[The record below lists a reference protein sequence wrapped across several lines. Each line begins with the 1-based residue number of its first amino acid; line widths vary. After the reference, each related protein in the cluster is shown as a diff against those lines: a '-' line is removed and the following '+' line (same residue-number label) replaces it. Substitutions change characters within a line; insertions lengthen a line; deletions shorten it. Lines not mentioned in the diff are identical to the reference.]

1 MNTVPDAVR
10 CLWIPLRG
18 VNMLLPNVAVAE
30 VASYQVPG
38 EQQSTPDW
46 LLGAVNWRGE
56 ALPVI
61 SLEILC
67 GHRVPAN
74 MACSRLIVVNS
85 VRPGS
90 PVRFFAI
97 VAAGL
102 PRLIQFSDAIVNRLE
117 VCELETLHCRVVV
130 GREKAVI
137 PNLDHI
143 QGLLETHRA
152 QAA

>member
-1 MNTVPDAVR
+1 MTTTPDKLR
-10 CLWIPLRG
+10 SMWIPLRG

-30 VASYQVPG
+30 VSNYQVPE
-38 EQQSTPDW
+38 EQPGAPDW
-46 LLGAVNWRGE
+46 MLGTACWRE
-56 ALPVI
+56 QVLPVV

-67 GHRVPAN
+67 GHKVPAN

-90 PVRFFAI
+90 PVRFYAI

-102 PRLIQFSDAIVNRLE
+102 PRLLKFSEEIPDRIEA
-117 VCELETLHCRVVV
+117 CELEALRCRVVV

-143 QGLLETHRA
+143 QGLLEGL
-152 QAA
+152 QAEAA